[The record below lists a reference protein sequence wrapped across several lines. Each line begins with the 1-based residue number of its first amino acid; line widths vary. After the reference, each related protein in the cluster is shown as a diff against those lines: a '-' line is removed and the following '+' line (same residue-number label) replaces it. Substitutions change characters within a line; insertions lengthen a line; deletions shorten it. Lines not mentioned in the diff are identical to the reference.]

1 MSTKHRLYRMWCVNT
16 IALVITAGVSLSTA
30 CLAVTHWFVIPRLA
44 AESRQ
49 SIPSFDDAFFVPEN
63 APKEE
68 SEDERSMPS
77 QDQLKAALLDAWVL
91 FHGVMT
97 DLKTGRISRESAA
110 ERARTLAR
118 KVADDDMY
126 DEFPDGYSQNGE
138 STALSFLLR
147 QAAEKICPM
156 GKR

>member
-1 MSTKHRLYRMWCVNT
+1 MSTKHRFYRMWCVNT
-16 IALVITAGVSLSTA
+16 IALALTAAVSLSTA
-30 CLAVTHWFVIPRLA
+30 CFAFTHWFVIPRLA
-44 AESRQ
+44 AESRS

-77 QDQLKAALLDAWVL
+77 QDRLHAALPDAWVL
-91 FHGVMT
+91 FHGVMK
-97 DLKTGRISRESAA
+97 DLKAGRISRRTAA

-118 KVADDDMY
+118 KVVDDDM
-126 DEFPDGYSQNGE
+126 DDVFPDWYCQNGE

-156 GKR
+156 GKK